1 MILQPVQIKGRS
13 IEVGLTKLLVKLI
26 FRFVLQGVLKVLKM
40 LKRYLTMGQTRFLL
54 TLQLSKDL
62 N

>member
-1 MILQPVQIKGRS
+1 MILQPARIKGQS
-13 IEVGLTKLLVKLI
+13 IEVGLTKLPVKLI
-26 FRFVLQGVLKVLKM
+26 YLFVSQVALKVLKM